1 MVVALYADDNM
12 IVKAG
17 DPIAQVDPVPWQL
30 AVDQALADLGQL
42 RAQERAAEVGV
53 RFIREERKAF
63 LEGAQVEAGRGR
75 SRAGAAGV
83 EVQSRRRLHEKE
95 KELLAASRAQL
106 PGLVARQENAR
117 DYFGRFSRLAAS
129 GDVPGQERDNR
140 EADFREAV
148 AKVESLRSEIAANE
162 RQVLSSELQLEESTV
177 RLEQSQRARDSAAR
191 PSARRRPSSSS
202 PTSGSPIS
210 RPSAARSARPRP
222 SCARRGST

>member
-1 MVVALYADDNM
+1 M
-12 IVKAG
+12 
-17 DPIAQVDPVPWQL
+17 
-30 AVDQALADLGQL
+30 
-42 RAQERAAEVGV
+42 
-53 RFIREERKAF
+53 
-63 LEGAQVEAGRGR
+63 
-75 SRAGAAGV
+75 
-83 EVQSRRRLHEKE
+83 
-95 KELLAASRAQL
+95 LAASRAQL

-210 RPSAARSARPRP
+210 RPSAARSARPRR

>member
-1 MVVALYADDNM
+1 M
-12 IVKAG
+12 
-17 DPIAQVDPVPWQL
+17 
-30 AVDQALADLGQL
+30 
-42 RAQERAAEVGV
+42 

-63 LEGAQVEAGRGR
+63 LEGAKAKLAEADRN
-75 SRAGAAGV
+75 AGAAGV

-106 PGLVARQENAR
+106 PGLVARQVNAR

-148 AKVESLRSEIAANE
+148 AKVESLRSEIGANE
-162 RQVLSSELQLEESTV
+162 RQVLSSELQLEQSTV

-202 PTSGSPIS
+202 PTSGSPIW

-222 SCARRGST
+222 GCARREST